1 MPSEIKMS
9 DRKVRFFRAIR
20 DANFKE
26 KRVISSSPWEYV
38 ALWLRQ
44 NCRGAAQTYWEQARH
59 FFNAAKELP
68 AYSAPL
74 PLYYSFLNAT
84 KALLEAKQQNYVAY
98 HGISGFD
105 MRTSPGARISLEAEG
120 LKIKGSG
127 ILPALIQYFGET
139 ETTLRYSL
147 TDVLANLAFVH
158 RSYSLSYNKA
168 ELFLSIHQPRYVLA
182 GNGQARLQAC
192 IPQEHTHGATLN
204 TLPPTFQHRD
214 PDEDEESEFGQGCK
228 ILESA
233 ATFGW
238 SGARRASV
246 QDVTN
251 LKLFHRG
258 LRTDLNYIAGN
269 EPYWYVKRN
278 LAGVNRIN
286 RNNLTLIFMAMHRMS
301 EIARYKPVELNV
313 LLDGRRNWLI
323 YDFIKTAQNQFID
336 EIAAEIT
343 GNEISPAGIRQG
355 TF

>member
-1 MPSEIKMS
+1 MS
-9 DRKVRFFRAIR
+9 DQKVRFVRATR
-20 DANFKE
+20 DADFQE

-59 FFNAAKELP
+59 FFDAAKELP

-84 KALLEAKQQNYVAY
+84 KALLEAKHQSYTAY

-105 MRTSPGARISLEAEG
+105 MRKSPGARISLEAEG
-120 LKIKGSG
+120 LKIKGGG
-127 ILPALIQYFGET
+127 ILPALIRYFGEV
-139 ETTLRYSL
+139 EL
-147 TDVLANLAFVH
+147 TRQYNLADVLANLAFVH
-158 RSYSLSYNKA
+158 RAYSLSYSKS
-168 ELFLSIHQPRYVLA
+168 ELFLSIHQPRYVSA
-182 GNGQARLQAC
+182 GNGQARFQAC
-192 IPQEHTHGATLN
+192 IPAEHTHGAKLN

-214 PDEDEESEFGQGCK
+214 PAEDEIREFGRDCK
-228 ILESA
+228 ILESTG
-233 ATFGW
+233 TFGW
-238 SGARRASV
+238 SGARRATD
-246 QDVTN
+246 QDIEN
-251 LKLFHRG
+251 LKVFHRG
-258 LRTDLNYIAGN
+258 LRIDLNYISGN

-278 LAGVNRIN
+278 LAGINRIN

-301 EIARYKPVELNV
+301 EIARYKPIELNV

-323 YDFIKTAQNQFID
+323 YEFIRSAQNQFVD

-343 GNEISPAGIRQG
+343 GKEISPAGVRQG